1 MTGAI
6 DVVLSKLDKPKR
18 NGSGKWIACCP
29 AHDDSSPSLQ
39 ISERENGSVGIHCF
53 AGCETPS
60 VVEALG
66 LGMGDLFADSL
77 SPAAAREYQQKA
89 EAKRLQR
96 ERLIE
101 EAGRSVLANGGELSG
116 GDIQRLAQAQAE
128 LDEARRHTV
137 EIHSQSPVP
146 VWGWHHV
153 SSKGLPLNTIPNL
166 AALLG
171 NYGIRARYDVI
182 RKDLVITYPGQSGMA
197 DNQRTKALDTII
209 SLCALNRLPK
219 SDVPSFLVSIG
230 DDNAVNPVADF
241 ITSKTW
247 DGQSRF
253 GALLDTIQTRPGYS
267 RELLALLVRRW
278 LVSAVA
284 AAVKPQG
291 FWSKGVLVFQGAQSL
306 GKTSWIRALLPD
318 QLRDL
323 LKVDATIDPS
333 NKDTVIS
340 AVSHWLCEL
349 GELDGTLRKT
359 DIARL
364 KGFIS
369 QDVDQFRRPYGRTEE
384 KFPRRT
390 VFFASV
396 NPDEFLADD
405 TGNVRWWTVPVTGL
419 NVKHGIDLQQLWAE
433 VFTWYQ
439 AGERWWLEAG
449 EEQQLEAVNEE
460 HQSADPI
467 EDLVRSR
474 FNWQAPAATHN
485 LMTATDVL
493 LAIGYD
499 KPTKAHSRSA
509 SRALQRITGR
519 PPKTTRV
526 GGAAGKYFSV
536 GPAERAPY

>member
-1 MTGAI
+1 MSGAI
-6 DVVLSKLDKPKR
+6 DVILERLDKPRR
-18 NGSGKWIACCP
+18 NGSGKWLACCP

-39 ISERENGSVGIHCF
+39 ISERENGSVGLHCF
-53 AGCETPS
+53 AGCETPA
-60 VVEALG
+60 VVEAIG
-66 LGMGDLFADSL
+66 LRMNDLFADSL
-77 SPAAAREYQQKA
+77 SPSAAREYQQRA

-101 EAGRSVLANGGELSG
+101 EAGQAVLANGGELSG

-137 EIHSQSPVP
+137 EIHSQTPVP
-146 VWGWHHV
+146 VWGWPHV
-153 SSKGLPLNTIPNL
+153 STKGLPLNTIPNL
-166 AALLG
+166 AALLD
-171 NYGIRARYDVI
+171 NYGIHARYDVI

-241 ITSKTW
+241 ITSKPW

-267 RELLALLVRRW
+267 RDLLALLVRRW

-306 GKTSWIRALLPD
+306 GKTSWIRALLPE

-349 GELDGTLRKT
+349 GELDGTLRKA

-419 NVKHGIDLQQLWAE
+419 NVRHGIDLQQLWAE
-433 VFTWYQ
+433 VLTWYQ

-449 EEQQLEAVNEE
+449 EEQQLETANAD
-460 HQSADPI
+460 HHTTDPI
-467 EDLVRSR
+467 EELIKGAFQVTADGAASR
-474 FNWQAPAATHN
+474 
-485 LMTATDVL
+485 MTATDVL
-493 LAIGYD
+493 IAIGYD
-499 KPTKAHSRSA
+499 RPNKAQLGTA
-509 SRALQRITGR
+509 GR
-519 PPKTTRV
+519 VLKGMYGEP
-526 GGAAGKYFSV
+526 GKYGGRKCYSV
-536 GPAERAPY
+536 THRPRQSPPF

>member
-1 MTGAI
+1 M
-6 DVVLSKLDKPKR
+6 
-18 NGSGKWIACCP
+18 N
-29 AHDDSSPSLQ
+29 
-39 ISERENGSVGIHCF
+39 
-53 AGCETPS
+53 
-60 VVEALG
+60 
-66 LGMGDLFADSL
+66 DLFADSL
-77 SPAAAREYQQKA
+77 SPTAAREHHERA

-101 EAGRSVLANGGELSG
+101 EAGQAVLANGGELSNA
-116 GDIQRLAQAQAE
+116 DIQRLAVAQAE
-128 LDEARRHTV
+128 LDNARRHTV
-137 EIHSQSPVP
+137 EIHSQTPVP
-146 VWGWHHV
+146 VWGWPHV

-166 AALLG
+166 AALLD
-171 NYGIRARYDVI
+171 NYGIHARYDVI

-241 ITSKTW
+241 ITSKPW

-284 AAVKPQG
+284 AAVKPHG

-306 GKTSWIRALLPD
+306 GKTSWIRALLPE

-349 GELDGTLRKT
+349 GELDGTLRKA

-419 NVKHGIDLQQLWAE
+419 NVRHGIDLQQLWAE
-433 VFTWYQ
+433 VLTWYQ

-449 EEQQLEAVNEE
+449 EEQQLEAVNEQ
-460 HQSADPI
+460 HQSADPVGELI
-467 EDLVRSR
+467 QSR
-474 FNWQAPAATHN
+474 YGMAPKTAATR
-485 LMTATDVL
+485 LITATEVL
-493 LAIGYD
+493 LEIGYD
-499 KPTKAHSRSA
+499 RPSKAQLNAAGSILKRLYGEAKRTKA
-509 SRALQRITGR
+509 GR
-519 PPKTTRV
+519 L
-526 GGAAGKYFSV
+526 FSV
-536 GPAERAPY
+536 PFAASPTPF